1 MEKDP
6 RREQQMQLMGINDI
20 LYYIRGKKK
29 KEEKGRKEGRKVTGL
44 TEMLINKS

>member
-29 KEEKGRKEGRKVTGL
+29 GRKRKEGRKESHGAYRNV
-44 TEMLINKS
+44 N